1 MRARKKRI
9 TVTIDAD
16 LLATAEAAVRA
27 GRASSLSAW
36 VNRALDRQA
45 QEDKRIAGMDA
56 AITAYERDHG
66 KVTDE
71 EVEDQRRA
79 IRRDAIR
86 IRSPRRPKRRRAA

>member
-9 TVTIDAD
+9 TVTVDAD
-16 LLATAEAAVRA
+16 LLATAEAAVRS

-36 VNRALDRQA
+36 VNLALDQQA
-45 QEDKRIAGMDA
+45 REDKRIAGMDA
-56 AITAYERDHG
+56 AIAAYEREHG

-71 EVEDQRRA
+71 EVETQRRA
-79 IRRDAIR
+79 IRRDGIR